1 MEFHCS
7 LYKNKTTRTFE
18 HRGEAWRGLTMQRF
32 CFYLEQPNFLKK
44 KVLRAN
50 FLAVLSGEHQLHINI
65 GTIDYPLFVFLDD
78 IEFFDFQDK

>member
-1 MEFHCS
+1 
-7 LYKNKTTRTFE
+7 
-18 HRGEAWRGLTMQRF
+18 MQRF